1 MKKLAW
7 NSTLKNQDHGI
18 RSHNF
23 KVNRKGKKKK
33 SRRSDRFYL
42 LRLQNHCGQWLQPW
56 NQKALAPWKDSFD
69 KPRKH
74 FKKERHSF
82 ADKGLISQSYVFSSS
97 HVWMWVLD
105 HKEGSGPKN
114 WCFCI
119 VVLEKTLESLLDGKE
134 IYPVNPKGNQ
144 SWIFTGPDAKAEAP
158 VLWPPY
164 TKIWLI
170 GKKTWCC
177 ERLKVKEGGSRGSNG

>member
-18 RSHNF
+18 WSHNF
-23 KVNRKGKKKK
+23 KVNRRGKKKK

-42 LRLQNHCGQWLQPW
+42 LRPQNHCGQWLQPW

-82 ADKGLISQSYVFSSS
+82 ADKGLISQSFVFSSS
-97 HVWMWVLD
+97 HVWMWELD
-105 HKEGSGPKN
+105 HKEAQGQRIDAFAL
-114 WCFCI
+114 WCWRR
-119 VVLEKTLESLLDGKE
+119 LLRVSWMARRSIQSILKE
-134 IYPVNPKGNQ
+134 ISPEYSLDMMLKLKLQYFGH
-144 SWIFTGPDAKAEAP
+144 
-158 VLWPPY
+158 
-164 TKIWLI
+164 LI
-170 GKKTWCC
+170 Q
-177 ERLKVKEGGSRGSNG
+177 RSD